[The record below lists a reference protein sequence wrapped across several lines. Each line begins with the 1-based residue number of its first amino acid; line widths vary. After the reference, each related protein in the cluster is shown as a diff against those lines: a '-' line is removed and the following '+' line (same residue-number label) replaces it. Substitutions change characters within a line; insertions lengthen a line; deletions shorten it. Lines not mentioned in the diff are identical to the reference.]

1 MASSGIQPDQHYL
14 VQNAIEKIGKEYLNK
29 NVEIDTRTTN
39 NRLLLLCEDQ
49 YHGDLLASVLEG
61 SKDEVR
67 TMLIG
72 DFANS
77 EILLKIKFTKMLV
90 VGNMTPDDAV
100 QIGRQVAQVLGL
112 NGDNQDYQFNETR
125 GCKVAKISPGEVI
138 EWDSKH

>member
-67 TMLIG
+67 TMVIG

-100 QIGRQVAQVLGL
+100 QIGR
-112 NGDNQDYQFNETR
+112 
-125 GCKVAKISPGEVI
+125 
-138 EWDSKH
+138 

>member
-1 MASSGIQPDQHYL
+1 MHENQGLKFKFKGYNDKLDRFISEFFQILKEMASSGIQPDQHYL

-100 QIGRQVAQVLGL
+100 QIGR
-112 NGDNQDYQFNETR
+112 
-125 GCKVAKISPGEVI
+125 
-138 EWDSKH
+138 